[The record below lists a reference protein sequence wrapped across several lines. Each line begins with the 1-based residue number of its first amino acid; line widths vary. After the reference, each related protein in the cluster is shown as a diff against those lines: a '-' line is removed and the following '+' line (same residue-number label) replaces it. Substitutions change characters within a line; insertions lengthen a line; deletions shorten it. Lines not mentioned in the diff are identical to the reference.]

1 MNIFL
6 ENVNLNS
13 SSGPNSFAQKL
24 TPRLQ
29 AKGHALTD
37 LKTADVALC
46 FIESHNPHF
55 GFGCPR
61 ILRLD
66 GIYFNSAQDF
76 LFQNRNIRR
85 TYENSQAIV
94 FQSNFNKELI
104 TRYFGDHPNTTVIH
118 NGADK
123 ESIKEALPV
132 KFGAYES
139 QYDNIWCAA
148 SSWRPHKRLDENIR
162 YFLEHKGDKDLLV
175 IAGDVAEKF
184 QHPDIV
190 YYGNLTQKQLYCL
203 YVSSKYFLHLAYLD
217 HCPNVVV
224 DARASGCQVICS
236 STGGTKEIAGPDA
249 IVIDEEKWNWE
260 PTKLYEPPKM
270 DFNRKIENKWDID
283 IDMDFVAKKYE
294 SFLKDTCR

>member
-1 MNIFL
+1 MKIFL

-24 TPRLQ
+24 IPRLQ
-29 AKGHALTD
+29 AKGHTINRPTD
-37 LKTADVALC
+37 ADVALC
-46 FIESHNPHF
+46 FIETANPYL
-55 GFGCPR
+55 GYPR
-61 ILRLD
+61 IQRMD
-66 GIYFNSAQDF
+66 GIYFNSAQPWEA
-76 LFQNRNIRR
+76 QNQNIKR
-85 TYENSQAIV
+85 TYNMSEGIV

-104 TRYFGDHPNTTVIH
+104 TRYFGEHPNTTVIH
-118 NGADK
+118 NGANTD
-123 ESIKEALPV
+123 EIREILPV
-132 KFGAYES
+132 KFGINEHQYE
-139 QYDNIWCAA
+139 NIWCCA

-175 IAGDVAEKF
+175 IAGDVAQKF

-224 DARASGCQVICS
+224 DARVSGCQIICS
-236 STGGTKEIAGPDA
+236 STGGTKEIAGLDA
-249 IVIDEEKWNWE
+249 IVIEEEEWDWK

-270 DFNRKIENKWDID
+270 DFNKKIKNKWDADSID
-283 IDMDFVAKKYE
+283 IKFVADRYE
-294 SFLKDTCR
+294 KFMKEACK